1 MGKTSTGLIAVT
13 ILVWCR
19 SAILQQLIIFYF
31 WTRVMDGMRFC
42 SQSNNVIKAF
52 TILITT
58 TFKIHGYCTIE
69 GRISGK
75 YDCEDGHSK

>member
-13 ILVWCR
+13 ILVWWR
-19 SAILQQLIIFYF
+19 SAILQLIIFYF

-58 TFKIHGYCTIE
+58 TFKIHGYFTIE
-69 GRISGK
+69 GRISGG
-75 YDCEDGHSK
+75 YDCGDGHSK